1 MRGWATIIALGLCFL
16 GSPGNALQ
24 MPPQPS
30 SPPPPPPLQ
39 QPPPSQDDGN
49 RPPRDPSANEPEGAP
64 RLSWYNG
71 DYVAKSIASVT
82 TIDDPVIGF
91 GNEALWTSPPSLPA
105 PDQSDVA
112 GPVDPD

>member
-1 MRGWATIIALGLCFL
+1 MKRGRAMITAFGLCFL

-24 MPPQPS
+24 TPPPG
-30 SPPPPPPLQ
+30 PPPPPLQ
-39 QPPPSQDDGN
+39 PPPPPQDDGE

-71 DYVAKSIASVT
+71 DYAAKSIASIPV
-82 TIDDPVIGF
+82 IDDPVIGF
-91 GNEALWTSPPSLPA
+91 GNEALWTSPLPLPA
-105 PDQSDVA
+105 PGQSDVA